1 MVRRITLS
9 LSILFAALNLPL
21 PMKIFL
27 VKALPIKT
35 LPVKS
40 LESSEAAS
48 PMVKVFSPLK
58 VPLNLARHPTYS
70 TQAQKALLMAA

>member
-21 PMKIFL
+21 PMKTLL
-27 VKALPIKT
+27 VKT
-35 LPVKS
+35 LLTKS
-40 LESSEAAS
+40 SESSEAAS